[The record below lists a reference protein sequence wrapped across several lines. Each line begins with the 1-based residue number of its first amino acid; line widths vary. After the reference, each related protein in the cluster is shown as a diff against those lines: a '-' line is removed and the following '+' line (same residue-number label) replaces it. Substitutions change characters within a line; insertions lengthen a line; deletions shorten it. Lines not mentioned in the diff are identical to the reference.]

1 MDRDDSVG
9 DTADKVGFLIDSVR
23 LSHTLIES
31 LKSIYAWICLFFFFF
46 RPYTD
51 PYMYAFLNLM

>member
-23 LSHTLIES
+23 LSHKLIES
-31 LKSIYAWICLFFFFF
+31 LKSIYVRICLFFFF